1 MRAVLMAGGSGTRL
15 RPLTCDL
22 PKPMVPILNRPIAE
36 HIINLLRQ
44 HRITEVIATLH
55 YLPDVMRDYFHDGS
69 DFGVQ
74 MTYAVEED
82 QPLGTAGCVKNVA
95 ELLDETFLVISGDC
109 ITDFDLT
116 AAIAF
121 HKQRGSK
128 ATLILTHVPDPLEFG
143 VVITDDQQRIR
154 RFLEKPSSSEI
165 FSDTINTGT
174 YILEPEVLDYL
185 PSNEESDFSKDLF
198 PLLLAKGEPMY
209 GYIADGYWCD
219 VGHLD
224 AYRQAQY
231 DALMRQVKL
240 QFHYEERSPQFWIG
254 QNTFIDPTARIETPV
269 LIGNNCRIGARV
281 QIDAGTVIGDNVTI
295 GNDADLKRPIIWNGV
310 VIGEETHLR
319 ACVAARGTK
328 IDRRAHVLEGAIVG
342 SLSSVGEEA
351 LINPGVRIW
360 PSKKIEPGATLNM
373 NLIWGQAAHRNL
385 FGQRGVSGLANIDIT
400 PEFAVRLGAA
410 YGSTLKTGSQVTVS
424 RDQRSISRMVSRSMI
439 AGLMSVGI
447 HVQNLEATAIPVA
460 RAVVFSLPVS
470 GGIHVRVHPDRPDH
484 ILIEFYD
491 QQGINLSKS
500 REKKIEGAYF
510 KEDFRRA
517 QIQEIGNVVYSSQVS
532 DIYSTTFERQL
543 NVEAIRNSNSKVVI
557 DYVYAVSGAVLPILL
572 GKFGC
577 DAVVLNASLSHNVP
591 SQADREVL
599 LNQLGH
605 VVEALK
611 ANLGVQVSANGEQL
625 ILVDEAGS
633 TIRGEM
639 LTALMVQMM
648 LTAHPR
654 GTIVVPVNASSVVE
668 QITRRH
674 DGKVIRT
681 KANPTALMEA
691 CHHNSN
697 VVLGGSGEMGFIF
710 PQLHPGF
717 DAMFCIAKLIEMLN
731 LQEQDAI
738 GNSRRTLGQIRADLP
753 RICHRSLTVRC
764 PWTVK
769 GSLMRHLVES
779 HPPEH
784 LDLTDGVKILNPQH
798 DSWVLVLPDAGE
810 PLVHLYVDSQDR
822 GWVDETLRE
831 YRAFVQGFV
840 DEEQGAEDNRMDLDR
855 TGLNA
860 YSG

>member
-22 PKPMVPILNRPIAE
+22 PKPMVPVLNRPIAE
-36 HIINLLRQ
+36 HIINLLRR
-44 HRITEVIATLH
+44 HHITEVIATLH
-55 YLPDVMRDYFHDGS
+55 YLPDVMREYFQDGS

-95 ELLDETFLVISGDC
+95 ELLNDTFLVISGDS

-121 HKQRGSK
+121 HKQNHSK
-128 ATLILTHVPDPLEFG
+128 ATIVLTQVPNPLEFG
-143 VVITDDQQRIR
+143 VVITDDQHRIN
-154 RFLEKPSSSEI
+154 RFLEKPSSSEV
-165 FSDTINTGT
+165 FSDTVNTGT

-185 PSNEESDFSKDLF
+185 PANQETDFSKDLF
-198 PLLLAKGEPMY
+198 PLLLEKGEPIY
-209 GYIADGYWCD
+209 GYIAEGYWCD

-224 AYRQAQY
+224 AYREAHY
-231 DALMRQVKL
+231 DALMQRVQL
-240 QFHYEERSPQFWIG
+240 ESGYEQRSPQLWVG
-254 QNTFIDPTARIETPV
+254 QNTYIDASARIETPV
-269 LIGNNCRIGARV
+269 MIGSNCRIGARV

-295 GNDADLKRPIIWNGV
+295 GADADLKRPIVWNGSL
-310 VIGEETHLR
+310 IGEEVHLR
-319 ACVAARGTK
+319 ACVAARGTR
-328 IDRRAHVLEGAIVG
+328 IDRRSHVLEGAIVG
-342 SLSSVGEEA
+342 SLSTVGEEA
-351 LINPGVRIW
+351 LVNPNVRIW

-373 NLIWGQAAHRNL
+373 NLIWGHAAHRNL
-385 FGQRGVSGLANIDIT
+385 FGQRGVSGLANVDIT

-410 YGSTLKTGSQVTVS
+410 YGSTLKPGSQVTVS

-439 AGLMSVGI
+439 AGLMSVGV

-460 RAVVFSLPVS
+460 RALVSTLPVA
-470 GGIHVRVHPDRPDH
+470 GGLHARVHPDRPDH
-484 ILIEFYD
+484 ILIEFFNSH
-491 QQGINLSKS
+491 GINLSKA

-517 QIQEIGNVVYSSQVS
+517 QIQEIGNVVYPGQVS
-532 DIYSTTFERQL
+532 DAYSTIFERQL

-557 DYVYAVSGAVLPILL
+557 DYVYAVSGAVLPLLL

-591 SQADREVL
+591 SQTDREVL

-625 ILVDEAGS
+625 ILVDESGS
-633 TIRGEM
+633 AIRGEM
-639 LTALMVQMM
+639 LTALLTQMI
-648 LTAHPR
+648 LTEHPR
-654 GTIVVPVNASSVVE
+654 GTVVVPVHASSAIE
-668 QITRRH
+668 QIARRH

-691 CHHNSN
+691 CHNNAN

-717 DAMFCIAKLIEMLN
+717 DAMFCIAKLIEMLTI
-731 LQEQDAI
+731 QEQD
-738 GNSRRTLGQIRADLP
+738 SFHHMRRTLGQIRADLP
-753 RICHRSLTVRC
+753 RVCHRSLSVRC

-769 GSLMRHLVES
+769 GALMRHLVES
-779 HPPEH
+779 HPNEN
-784 LDLTDGVKILNPQH
+784 LDLTDGVKILNPHH

-810 PLVHLYVDSQDR
+810 PLVHLYADSQDR

-831 YRAFVQGFV
+831 YRGFVQEFV
-840 DEEQGAEDNRMDLDR
+840 DDEQGNEDNRWEIDR
-855 TGLNA
+855 VGIKA
-860 YSG
+860 YG